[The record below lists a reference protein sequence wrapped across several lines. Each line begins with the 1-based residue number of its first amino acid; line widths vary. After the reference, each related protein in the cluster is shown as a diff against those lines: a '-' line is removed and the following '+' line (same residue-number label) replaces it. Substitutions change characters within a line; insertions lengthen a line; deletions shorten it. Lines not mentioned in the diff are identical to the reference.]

1 MSGKEIL
8 QIINETGEAIQMDMS
23 TPSAKCVSPLI
34 LQPEET
40 FSVME
45 YHEPIVV
52 VFRGAYKDV
61 E

>member
-1 MSGKEIL
+1 MSGKEIF
-8 QIINETGEAIQMDMS
+8 QIINETGEAIQVDMS
-23 TPSAKCVSPLI
+23 TPSAKCPSPLI

-45 YHEPIVV
+45 YHEPIIVA
-52 VFRGAYKDV
+52 FRGAYKDV